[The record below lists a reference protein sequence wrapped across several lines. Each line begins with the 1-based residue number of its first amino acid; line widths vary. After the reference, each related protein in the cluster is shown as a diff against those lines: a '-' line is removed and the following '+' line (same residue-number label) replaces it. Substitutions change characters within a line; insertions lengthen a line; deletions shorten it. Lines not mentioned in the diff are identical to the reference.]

1 MSTSSSGGGSTSAE
15 GRAPASAIAE
25 ESRHAAFSFSRTVLA
40 SVLVGLSAFII
51 FIGAADQ
58 LMQSTWLAPQINEIW
73 GVNADPAA
81 VAGQWFTAFLLGI
94 LRAIP
99 GAGPQTL
106 VLITCSTAASMIA
119 IIHWRLRGRGWGL
132 GLATLAAAAIA
143 LNPIMLI
150 MATTGSTLLLNLVLV
165 GLVALAFDRASAV
178 GDAQSL
184 MGIGLSLAAL
194 TLTTPGAI
202 YVVLPIMVLLP
213 LGLRDVRDAAS
224 ATALFLLTLFPT
236 FIVVAG
242 ILVAAA
248 TLGEPP
254 KFALLRWSSPM
265 HGVETAVNAPW
276 LAEHGGSFT
285 NPFLM
290 LLTWYLMALPL
301 AVMPAVH
308 LLMNPMERGKPAI
321 TLLAVLGGPLA
332 GAAATF
338 YWHMADPIWACAVGL
353 AFVLAWLTSRV
364 LAAWER
370 LACVALLLLGLALAW
385 SPLWMWAE
393 PARQGWYAAL
403 LG

>member
-1 MSTSSSGGGSTSAE
+1 MSGAASGGATPAE
-15 GRAPASAIAE
+15 GRAPASALAE
-25 ESRHAAFSFSRTVLA
+25 ESRHAAFAFSRSALT
-40 SVLVGLSAFII
+40 SVVVGICAFVV
-51 FIGAADQ
+51 FIATADQ
-58 LMQSTWLAPQINEIW
+58 LMQSEWLAPQLDEIW
-73 GVNADPAA
+73 RVNEDPAA
-81 VAGQWFTAFLLGI
+81 VAGQWFTALLLGI
-94 LRAIP
+94 LRAVP
-99 GAGPQTL
+99 GSGPQSL
-106 VLITCSTAASMIA
+106 VLITCGTGAAITAA
-119 IIHWRLRGRGWGL
+119 IHWRLRGRGWGL
-132 GLATLAAAAIA
+132 GLATLATAAIA
-143 LNPIMLI
+143 FNPVMLI
-150 MATTGSTLLLNLVLV
+150 MASTGSTLLLNVVLV

-236 FIVVAG
+236 FIAVAG

-265 HGVETAVNAPW
+265 HGVEAAVNAPW
-276 LAEHGGSFT
+276 LAEHGGNFIA
-285 NPFLM
+285 PLII
-290 LLTWYLMALPL
+290 LVTWYLMAVPL

-308 LLMNPMERGKPAI
+308 LLMNPEERGKPAI
-321 TLLAVLGGPLA
+321 TLLALFCGPLA

-338 YWHMADPIWACAVGL
+338 YWHIADPIWACAVGL
-353 AFVLAWLTSRV
+353 AFVLAWLSSRV
-364 LAAWER
+364 LALWEK
-370 LACVALLLLGLALAW
+370 LACVALLLLGLGMAW

-393 PARQGWYAAL
+393 PARQGWYQAL

>member
-1 MSTSSSGGGSTSAE
+1 MSGQLGSNGATPSE
-15 GRAPASAIAE
+15 GRAPSSAVAE
-25 ESRHAAFSFSRTVLA
+25 ESRHAAFSFNRTALTSA
-40 SVLVGLSAFII
+40 IVGIAAFVV
-51 FIGAADQ
+51 FIAAADRLVQ
-58 LMQSTWLAPQINEIW
+58 GNWLAPQLDEIW
-73 GVNADPAA
+73 GVSDDPAA
-81 VAGQWFTAFLLGI
+81 VAGQWFTALLLGI
-94 LRAIP
+94 LRAVP
-99 GAGPQTL
+99 GSGPQSL
-106 VLITCSTAASMIA
+106 VLITCATAGAITA
-119 IIHWRLRGRGWGL
+119 IIHWRLRGRGWGV

-143 LNPIMLI
+143 LNPVMLI
-150 MATTGSTLLLNLVLV
+150 MASTGSTLLLNVVLV
-165 GLVALAFDRASAV
+165 GFVALAFDRASAV

-236 FIVVAG
+236 FIAVAG

-265 HGVETAVNAPW
+265 HGVEAAVNAPW

-290 LLTWYLMALPL
+290 LATWYLMAVPL
-301 AVMPAVH
+301 AIMPAVH
-308 LLMNPMERGKPAI
+308 LLMNPEERGKPAI
-321 TLLAVLGGPLA
+321 TLLALFCGPLA
-332 GAAATF
+332 GGAATF
-338 YWHMADPIWACAVGL
+338 YWHVADPIWACTVGL
-353 AFVLAWLTSRV
+353 AFVLAWLSSRV
-364 LAAWER
+364 LTAWER
-370 LACVALLLLGLALAW
+370 LACVALLLLGLGLAW
-385 SPLWMWAE
+385 SPLWMWSE
-393 PARQGWYAAL
+393 PARLGWYAAL